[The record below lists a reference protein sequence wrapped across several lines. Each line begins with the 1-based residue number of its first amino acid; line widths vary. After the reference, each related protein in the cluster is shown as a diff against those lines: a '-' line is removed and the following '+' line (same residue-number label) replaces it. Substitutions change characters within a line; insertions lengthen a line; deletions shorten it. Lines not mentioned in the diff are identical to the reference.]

1 MKLLHDWYMVQA
13 SAVDPKARKMEFDDE
28 LMGQLIRFVS
38 SHEVG
43 HTPGAAAQYGKQQP
57 YACRNAAQ

>member
-1 MKLLHDWYMVQA
+1 MNLLRNWYLVQA
-13 SAVDPKARKMEFDDE
+13 SPSDPRARKAKFDDE

-43 HTPGAAAQYGKQQP
+43 HTLGLAS
-57 YACRNAAQ
+57 